1 MKLKGWQVNLRKGGI
16 WGFSAL
22 AFCALVLSWLFYLP
36 SGWTQ
41 AKPVVRISIA
51 TGGTGG
57 IYYVMGGGIA
67 ALVSKYIPGVEATG
81 EVTAASVD
89 NCKLIMARKAEV
101 AFAGADSVYDAYIG
115 IGPFKSAG
123 KMPLRTLAALYPAVS
138 QIVTVEGTGI
148 NTVQDLKGKRV
159 STAAPGSGSELMAL
173 RILEAVG
180 LDPRKDIRRER
191 LSVGESTGAIK
202 DRKIDAFFW
211 AGGVPTAAVMD
222 LGSTP
227 GIKIKLIAHDDLIE
241 KISKKYGPLFFRWV
255 IPKEAYPGMTEPV
268 PTIVYAN
275 ILFCH
280 EQLEERIAYGVVK
293 TIIEHRE
300 ELMNVHKE
308 AEKLTLETAVKGSP
322 IPFHPGAIKYYKE
335 RRAWKE

>member
-1 MKLKGWQVNLRKGGI
+1 MKPKGYQVNLRKDGI
-16 WGFSAL
+16 WRFSAL
-22 AFCALVLSWLFYLP
+22 TFFVLGLSWLYHLSP
-36 SGWTQ
+36 GWAQT
-41 AKPVVRISIA
+41 KPLVRISIA

-57 IYYVMGGGIA
+57 IYYVMGGGMA
-67 ALVSKYIPGVEATG
+67 ALVSKYVPGIEATG

-89 NCKLIMARKAEV
+89 NCKLIMTRKAEV
-101 AFAGADSVYDAYIG
+101 AFSGADSVYDAYTG
-115 IGPFKSAG
+115 IGHFKSTG

-138 QIVTVEGTGI
+138 QIVTVEGAGI
-148 NTVQDLKGKRV
+148 KTVQDLKGKRV
-159 STAAPGSGSELMAL
+159 STASPGSGSEVIAL

-180 LDPRKDIRRER
+180 LDPNKDIRRER
-191 LSVGESTGAIK
+191 LSVAESTGAIK

-241 KISKKYGPLFFRWV
+241 KISKKYGPLFYRWV

-280 EQLEERIAYGVVK
+280 EQLEEWIAYGIVK

-300 ELMNVHKE
+300 ELMTVHKE

-335 RRAWKE
+335 RKAWKE